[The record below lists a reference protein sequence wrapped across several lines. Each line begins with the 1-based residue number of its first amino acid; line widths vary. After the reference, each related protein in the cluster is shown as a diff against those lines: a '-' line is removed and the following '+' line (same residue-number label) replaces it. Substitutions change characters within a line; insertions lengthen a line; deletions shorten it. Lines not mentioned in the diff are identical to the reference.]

1 MIDKTVDCGN
11 INSIEITR
19 DKVMKVEIVENK
31 KLGLFEV
38 VIDGVNFGVFE
49 DSQSEQYAFFP
60 RRQDRLTG
68 DHYIAIGNELNK
80 INKSK

>member
-1 MIDKTVDCGN
+1 MIDKTVGCGN

-49 DSQSEQYAFFP
+49 DSQSEQYAFF
-60 RRQDRLTG
+60 R
-68 DHYIAIGNELNK
+68 AVK
-80 INKSK
+80 IDLRVTISLLLAMN